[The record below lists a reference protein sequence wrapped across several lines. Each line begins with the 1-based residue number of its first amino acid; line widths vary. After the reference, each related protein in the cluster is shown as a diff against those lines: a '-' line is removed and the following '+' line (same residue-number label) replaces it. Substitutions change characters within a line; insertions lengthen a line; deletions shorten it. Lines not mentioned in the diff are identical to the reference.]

1 MTAWGKKLTGI
12 DINIQMGRVPPA
24 TPAFTN
30 EGELDMEME
39 SDSDEGAQ
47 GTVTDLE
54 EDTLLEEEER
64 SMGPDQQALGKTKQC
79 MAEEGKH
86 AGINILPKQY
96 FWFPTPGGMAKNRTA
111 EFIHF
116 TNTGRW
122 KLFSTTDINN
132 YLANIGIPR
141 ELDPTGHSASEE
153 CKMVFDAVGAVT
165 PAK

>member
-54 EDTLLEEEER
+54 EDTLLDEEER

-79 MAEEGKH
+79 MAEVGSH

-96 FWFPTPGGMAKNRTA
+96 FWFPTPGGMHKNRTA

-122 KLFSTTDINN
+122 KLFSGDDIKNF
-132 YLANIGIPR
+132 LADIGIPR
-141 ELDPTGHSASEE
+141 ELDPMGHSASEE
-153 CKMVFDAVGAVT
+153 CAMAFENM
-165 PAK
+165 